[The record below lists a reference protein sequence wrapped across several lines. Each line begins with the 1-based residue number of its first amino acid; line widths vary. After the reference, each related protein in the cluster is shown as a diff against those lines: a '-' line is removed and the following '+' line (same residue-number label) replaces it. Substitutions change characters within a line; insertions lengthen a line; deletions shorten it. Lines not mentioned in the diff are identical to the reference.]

1 MRNNGSLSREV
12 LGVPVR
18 CRGYARRVLLLI
30 TLAAFAAQGVLLP
43 RVAFAEDA
51 GPRWFTLSPRIWLAQ
66 TDTPDTPTIFRETYF
81 VPSFGAAL
89 TITPP
94 MLEGFS
100 VLLVGLYGVG
110 GGNAR
115 FNPSI
120 INSGMLLDADVERL
134 DLEGLLIYQLPNLP
148 VNVFIGSRYVLLE
161 EKLKGKNATTS
172 VSYYVDNEIAIVKA
186 GLGASGGLT
195 EDGNHRLFGNI
206 SAGVGFAK
214 TNVHFPI
221 APGLQFR
228 VEINETNPTL
238 DMNVGYDYSFWN
250 SLGLQVRYRTS
261 LVFFDDAIGQKA
273 TDITHGPELSL
284 SVSW

>member
-1 MRNNGSLSREV
+1 MRNNSPRWREV
-12 LGVPVR
+12 LGVPVQR
-18 CRGYARRVLLLI
+18 RGHARRSLLLI
-30 TLAAFAAQGVLLP
+30 ALAVFAALGALLP
-43 RVAFAEDA
+43 RPAFAEDT
-51 GPRWFTLSPRIWLAQ
+51 GPRWFTLSPRIWFAL
-66 TDTPDTPTIFRETYF
+66 TDTPDTPNFFREIYF

-120 INSGMLLDADVERL
+120 ISSGMVLDADVERL
-134 DLEGLLIYQLPNLP
+134 DIEGLLIYQLPNLP
-148 VNVFIGSRYVLLE
+148 LNVFIGSRYVRLE
-161 EKLKGKNATTS
+161 EKLKGKDATTS
-172 VSYYVDNEIAIVKA
+172 VSLNVDNEITIVKA
-186 GLGASGGLT
+186 GLGASGALT
-195 EDGNHRLFGNI
+195 EDGSHRLFGNI

-214 TNVHFPI
+214 TNI
-221 APGLQFR
+221 RFR
-228 VEINETNPTL
+228 VAPSLQVRNEIDDTNPTV
-238 DMNVGYDYSFWN
+238 DVNVGYDYSFRN
-250 SLGLQVRYRTS
+250 SLALQLRYRTS